1 MCLSSFHLSICA
13 KSSSFC
19 RVGDES
25 QSGRKFA
32 KLMKCRENAVGNQ
45 RKVKWLQKPIKE
57 DRPKKFADRWW
68 IVGILKEFKSFPNSS
83 FFLNLEIFSE
93 NVLVRAQSL
102 KLDVIETEIYFD
114 LNLSHFMSSQCCC
127 FNPSKTKYRDF
138 FIKNLEN

>member
-1 MCLSSFHLSICA
+1 M
-13 KSSSFC
+13 
-19 RVGDES
+19 
-25 QSGRKFA
+25 
-32 KLMKCRENAVGNQ
+32 
-45 RKVKWLQKPIKE
+45 
-57 DRPKKFADRWW
+57 
-68 IVGILKEFKSFPNSS
+68 GILKEFKSFPNSS